1 MNARTPQKAL
11 IVSHGAPSAPDGPE
25 RVMNTLAG
33 AVGGHLPGWQIAGA
47 TLAAP
52 GALGA
57 AIGVLGQ
64 GPLFVYPLFMSDGW
78 FSTTELPRRLTCA
91 GADDALVLPAF
102 GLDPAVHRLCLNRA
116 CAAAAAH
123 PPGSVTLVLAA
134 HGSPTDPRP
143 AAATR
148 AAAVVLEAS
157 GVFREVRYG
166 FVDEAPY
173 LADVARVEAPAV
185 CLPFFAGRAGHVET
199 DLPEAMASAE
209 FPGPMLEPIGVDAE
223 VPAIIAA
230 ALSLASRQYVSSA
243 QPSEARNGK

>member
-1 MNARTPQKAL
+1 MNA
-11 IVSHGAPSAPDGPE
+11 
-25 RVMNTLAG
+25 LAG
-33 AVGGHLPGWQIAGA
+33 AVGGHLPGWRIAGA

-57 AIGVLGQ
+57 AIGLLGP
-64 GPLFVYPLFMSDGW
+64 GPLLVYPLFMSGGW
-78 FSTTELPRRLTCA
+78 FSTTELPRRLACA
-91 GADDALVLPAF
+91 GADDALVMPAF
-102 GLDPAVHRLCLNRA
+102 GLDPAVHQLCLTRA
-116 CAAAAAH
+116 CTAAAAH
-123 PPGSVTLVLAA
+123 PPDSVTLVLAA

-148 AAAVVLEAS
+148 AAAAVLETS
-157 GVFREVRYG
+157 GVFREVRCG

-199 DLPEAMASAE
+199 DLPEAMARAD
-209 FPGPMLEPIGVDAE
+209 FPGPMLDPIGVDAE

-230 ALSLASRQYVSSA
+230 ALRLASRQYFHSR
-243 QPSEARNGK
+243 QPSEAQNGK